1 MLNNFGGKITQLFAE
16 IGEVSIL
23 LKNILLNFRHILKD
37 RRLFFEQAVRLG
49 FNSLPLVILVGFF
62 TGAVS
67 AWQANYQ
74 FQNYLPSKYLGF
86 AVYKAVVIEL
96 APVLTGL
103 VIAGRV
109 SASIAAE
116 LGSMKVTEQI
126 DALESLAIDPVRF
139 LAMPRVSAMT
149 FLMPVL
155 TVLSGFVAVVG
166 GVLVAMIFMNI
177 GWYTFFVEVP
187 PNFKIYDFF
196 VAFTKA
202 LTFGGITS
210 LMGCYIGMSTVGGA
224 EGVGKATIQAFVW
237 SSILILMSDYIL
249 ATILF

>member
-1 MLNNFGGKITQLFAE
+1 MRNGLLNGAAAALSEVGG
-16 IGEVSIL
+16 VSRL
-23 LKNILLNFRHILKD
+23 LGQILLNFRYLHRD
-37 RRLFFEQAVRLG
+37 RRLFLQQAVRLA
-49 FNSLPLVILVGFF
+49 FNSLGMVLMVGFF

-74 FQNYLPSKYLGF
+74 FADYLPQRLVGY

-126 DALESLAIDPVRF
+126 DALESLAINPIRF
-139 LAMPRVSAMT
+139 LALPRFSAMT

-155 TVLSGFVAVVG
+155 TVFAAFIAVIGGAVVAHFFMDIHFHLYFNEIPRHFKLYDLFACFSKS
-166 GVLVAMIFMNI
+166 LV
-177 GWYTFFVEVP
+177 
-187 PNFKIYDFF
+187 
-196 VAFTKA
+196 
-202 LTFGGITS
+202 FGAITS
-210 LMGCYIGMSTVGGA
+210 LIGCYIGMSATGGA
-224 EGVGKATIQAFVW
+224 EGVGKATILAFVW
-237 SSILILMSDYIL
+237 SSTLIIVGDYIL
-249 ATILF
+249 ATMLF